1 MTVRDVILR
10 EGSTMR
16 LSEPTSADRDAIL
29 ALIRRISP
37 TSLYHRYRGFPVLDD
52 RLVSRYLD
60 ADGSDRGAL
69 IGKRDGLV
77 VALATYDRLRDPE
90 TAEVAFVVDDPLHGR
105 GIGTRLLEQ
114 LAELAA
120 AAGIRRFVAEVSPDN
135 HPMLEVFADVGFDVV
150 RRMEYATVELGFP
163 IATTDAYRDRVDER
177 DHAATVASL
186 ACLFRPRSVAV
197 FGASSRRG
205 SVGNAVVRNLLDGE
219 FPGVIYPVNRRGDA
233 VAGIAALSS
242 ATQLP
247 ATVDLAVICVPAA
260 HVARVAD
267 EALRAGVRAL
277 CVISAGFAESGAEG
291 RAREEELLERV
302 RMYGARL
309 LGPNCLGIAVPEARM
324 NATFAAH
331 AFPEGS
337 IGFSSQ
343 SGALGL
349 ALIDRLTERG
359 LGLSAFVSV
368 GNKADIS
375 TNDLL
380 EYWEDDDATQLAL
393 IYVESFG
400 NPRKFSRVARRVA
413 RKKPVLAMKSGTGRS
428 GARAAGSHTAAIAG
442 SDAAVDALFREA
454 GVIRVE
460 TLGEV
465 LDLASLLTAHPLPAG
480 NRVGVIT
487 NAGGLGIL
495 CADACERAGLELPAI
510 SAATRA
516 GLEALLPAEATIANP
531 VDMLGSATPDQYRE
545 IVPLLLADPAL
556 DALIVILAPAAVS
569 DPDDVAAAIAA
580 ASEGAGKPVLGVV
593 MTGDGVPAA
602 FRRPGAPVA
611 PFTYPES
618 AAAALGRA
626 VERAEWLRRP
636 VGVVHR
642 PDDVAAESASG
653 SRPWSHRPF
662 PDGDAGRWLDPAETR
677 ALLAGYGLP
686 LVPERVAAS
695 PAQALRVAREV
706 GFPVAVKSAEP
717 GIHKTERGAVALGLR
732 SPREVTAAAAK
743 IGGPVVVQPMVTGG
757 VELLAGIVQDPSFGP
772 LVAFGPGGVLAE
784 LIGDATFR
792 IVPVTDVDVLEMITS
807 GKAGRLVAGYRGAPP
822 ADQAALADLLTR
834 LSALAED
841 HPELAELD
849 LNPVIA
855 QADGC
860 LIVDARARLAPAAPR
875 TRIKTW

>member
-16 LSEPTSADRDAIL
+16 LSEPTSADRVAIL

-60 ADGSDRGAL
+60 ADGSARGAL
-69 IGKRDGLV
+69 IGRRGGLV

-90 TAEVAFVVDDPLHGR
+90 AAEVAFVVDDPLHGR

-114 LAELAA
+114 LAELAG
-120 AAGIRRFVAEVSPDN
+120 AAGIRRFVAEVSADN
-135 HPMLEVFADVGFDVV
+135 HPMLEVFAGVGFEVV

-163 IATTDAYRDRVDER
+163 IATTDAYRDRVDLR

-186 ACLFRPRSVAV
+186 ACLFRPRSIAV

-219 FPGVIYPVNRRGDA
+219 FSGVVYPVNRRGDA

-247 ATVDLAVICVPAA
+247 ASVDLAVICVPAA
-260 HVARVAD
+260 HVVRVAD

-277 CVISAGFAESGAEG
+277 CVISAGFAESGADG
-291 RAREEELLERV
+291 QARQEELLERV
-302 RMYGARL
+302 RMHGARL

-331 AFPEGS
+331 AFPKGS

-349 ALIDRLTERG
+349 ALIDRLAERG

-400 NPRKFSRVARRVA
+400 NPRKFSRVARRVV

-480 NRVGVIT
+480 NRVGVLT

-495 CADACERAGLELPAI
+495 CADACERAGLELPEI

-516 GLEALLPAEATIANP
+516 ALEALLPAEATIANP

-569 DPDDVAAAIAA
+569 DPDDVAGAIAA
-580 ASEGAGKPVLGVV
+580 ASEGAAKPVLGVV

-602 FRRPGAPVA
+602 FRRPGVPVA

-642 PDDVAAESASG
+642 PGHPAVDTAPVV
-653 SRPWSHRPF
+653 
-662 PDGDAGRWLDPAETR
+662 DGGRWLDPAETR
-677 ALLAGYGLP
+677 ALLESYGLP
-686 LVPERVAAS
+686 LVPERIAAS
-695 PAQALRVAREV
+695 PQAAARCARTL
-706 GFPVAVKSAEP
+706 GYPVAVKSAEP
-717 GIHKTERGAVALGLR
+717 GAHKTERGGVALGLR
-732 SPREVTAAAAK
+732 SAHEVTAAVTA
-743 IGGPVVVQPMVTGG
+743 IGGPVLVQPMVSGG

-792 IVPVTDVDVLEMITS
+792 IVPVTDVDVLEMLTA

-855 QADGC
+855 RADGC
-860 LIVDARARLAPAAPR
+860 VIVDARARLAPAPTRA
-875 TRIKTW
+875 RIKTW

>member
-60 ADGSDRGAL
+60 ADGSARGAL

-105 GIGTRLLEQ
+105 GIGTRLVEQ
-114 LAELAA
+114 LAQRAA
-120 AAGIRRFVAEVSPDN
+120 AAGIRRFVAEVSADN
-135 HPMLEVFADVGFDVV
+135 QPMLEVFADVGFEVV

-186 ACLFRPRSVAV
+186 ACLFRPRSIAV

-205 SVGNAVVRNLLDGE
+205 SVGNAVVRNLLDGQ
-219 FPGVIYPVNRRGDA
+219 FPGVVYPVNRRGDA

-247 ATVDLAVICVPAA
+247 ASVDLAVICVPAA
-260 HVARVAD
+260 HVVRVAD

-291 RAREEELLERV
+291 QARQEELLERV
-302 RMYGARL
+302 RMHGARL
-309 LGPNCLGIAVPEARM
+309 LGPNCLGIAVPAARM

-454 GVIRVE
+454 GVIRVG

-465 LDLASLLTAHPLPAG
+465 LDLASLLTSHPLPAG
-480 NRVGVIT
+480 NRVGVLT

-495 CADACERAGLELPAI
+495 CADACERAGLDLPEI

-516 GLEALLPAEATIANP
+516 ALESLLPAEATLANP
-531 VDMLGSATPDQYRE
+531 VDMLGSATPDKYRE
-545 IVPLLLADPAL
+545 IVPLLLADPGL

-569 DPDDVAAAIAA
+569 DPVDVAAAIVA
-580 ASEGAGKPVLGVV
+580 ASEGAAKPVLGVV
-593 MTGDGVPAA
+593 MTGDGVPTA

-642 PDDVAAESASG
+642 PGHVAV
-653 SRPWSHRPF
+653 
-662 PDGDAGRWLDPAETR
+662 DAGAVVAGGRWLDPAETR
-677 ALLAGYGLP
+677 ALLESYGLR
-686 LVPERVAAS
+686 LVPERIAESPQAA
-695 PAQALRVAREV
+695 ARCARTL
-706 GFPVAVKSAEP
+706 GYPVAVKSAEP
-717 GIHKTERGAVALGLR
+717 GAHKTERGGVALGLR
-732 SPREVTAAAAK
+732 SAREVTAAATAM
-743 IGGPVVVQPMVTGG
+743 GGPVLVQAMVSGG

-792 IVPVTDVDVLEMITS
+792 IVPVTDVDVLEMLTA

-841 HPELAELD
+841 RPELVELD

-855 QADGC
+855 LADEYV
-860 LIVDARARLAPAAPR
+860 IVDARARLAPAPARAR
-875 TRIKTW
+875 TKTW

>member
-1 MTVRDVILR
+1 
-10 EGSTMR
+10 MR
-16 LSEPTSADRDAIL
+16 LSEPTSDDRDAIM

-37 TSLYHRYRGFPVLDD
+37 ASLYHRYRGFPVLDD

-60 ADGSDRGAL
+60 AVGRDRGAL
-69 IGKRDGLV
+69 IGKREGLV

-90 TAEVAFVVDDPLHGR
+90 TAEVAFLVDDPLHGR

-120 AAGIRRFVAEVSPDN
+120 AAGIRRFVAEVSADN

-150 RRMEYATVELGFP
+150 RRIEYATVELAFP

-177 DHAATVASL
+177 DHAAAVASL

-205 SVGNAVVRNLLDGE
+205 SVGNAVVRNLIDGE
-219 FPGVIYPVNRRGDA
+219 FPGVVYPVNRRGDA

-247 ATVDLAVICVPAA
+247 ANVDLAVVCVPAA
-260 HVARVAD
+260 HVVRVAD

-302 RMYGARL
+302 RMHGARL
-309 LGPNCLGIAVPEARM
+309 LGPNCLGIAVPDARM

-331 AFPEGS
+331 AFPRGS

-349 ALIDRLTERG
+349 ALIDRLPERG

-380 EYWEDDDATQLAL
+380 EYWEDDDATRLAL

-454 GVIRVE
+454 GVIRVQ

-480 NRVGVIT
+480 NRVGVLT

-495 CADACERAGLELPAI
+495 CADACERAGLDLPPI
-510 SAATRA
+510 SATTRA

-531 VDMLGSATPDQYRE
+531 VDMLGSATPEQYRE

-580 ASEGAGKPVLGVV
+580 ASEGAAKPVLGVV

-642 PDDVAAESASG
+642 PDHAAFDAG
-653 SRPWSHRPF
+653 AVV
-662 PDGDAGRWLDPAETR
+662 DGGRWLDPAQTR

-695 PAQALRVAREV
+695 AAQAVRVAREV

-732 SPREVTAAAAK
+732 SAREVTAAARK
-743 IGGPVVVQPMVTGG
+743 IGGPMVVQPMVNGG
-757 VELLAGIVQDPSFGP
+757 GELLAGIVQDPTFGP

-784 LIGDATFR
+784 LIGDAAFR
-792 IVPVTDVDVLEMITS
+792 IAPVTDVDVLEMIAA
-807 GKAGRLVAGYRGAPP
+807 GKAGRLIAGYRGAPA
-822 ADQAALADLLTR
+822 ADQAALTDLLMR

-855 QADGC
+855 RPDGC
-860 LIVDARARLAPAAPR
+860 TIVDARARLAPAATR
-875 TRIKTW
+875 ARIKTW

>member
-37 TSLYHRYRGFPVLDD
+37 TNLYHRYRGFPVLDD
-52 RLVSRYLD
+52 GLVSRYLD
-60 ADGSDRGAL
+60 ADGSARGAL

-114 LAELAA
+114 LAEVAGS
-120 AAGIRRFVAEVSPDN
+120 AGIRRFVAEVNADN
-135 HPMLEVFADVGFDVV
+135 QPMLQVFADVGFEVV
-150 RRMEYATVELGFP
+150 RRMEYATVEVGAP
-163 IATTDAYRDRVDER
+163 IAATDAYRDRVDER

-186 ACLFRPRSVAV
+186 ACLFRPRSIAV

-219 FPGVIYPVNRRGDA
+219 FPGVVYPVNRRGDA

-247 ATVDLAVICVPAA
+247 ASVDLAVICVPAA
-260 HVARVAD
+260 HVVRVAD

-277 CVISAGFAESGAEG
+277 CVISAGFAESGAAG
-291 RAREEELLERV
+291 HARQDELLERV
-302 RMYGARL
+302 RMHGARL
-309 LGPNCLGIAVPEARM
+309 LGPNCLGIAVPDGRM

-331 AFPEGS
+331 AFPGGS

-380 EYWEDDDATQLAL
+380 EYWEDDDATRLAL

-442 SDAAVDALFREA
+442 SDAAVDALFGEA

-480 NRVGVIT
+480 NRVGVLT

-495 CADACERAGLELPAI
+495 CADACERAGLELPET

-516 GLEALLPAEATIANP
+516 ALETLLPAEATLANP
-531 VDMLGSATPDQYRE
+531 VDMLGSASPDQYRE

-569 DPDDVAAAIAA
+569 DPDDVAAAVTAA
-580 ASEGAGKPVLGVV
+580 AEGAAKPVLGVV

-642 PDDVAAESASG
+642 PGHVAFDVGAAV
-653 SRPWSHRPF
+653 
-662 PDGDAGRWLDPAETR
+662 DGGRWLDAAETR
-677 ALLAGYGLP
+677 ALLESYGLP
-686 LVPERVAAS
+686 LAPERVAES
-695 PAQALRVAREV
+695 PQAAARSARAL
-706 GFPVAVKSAEP
+706 GYPVAVKSAEP
-717 GIHKTERGAVALGLR
+717 GAHKTERGGVALGLR
-732 SPREVTAAAAK
+732 SAREVTAAATA
-743 IGGPVVVQPMVTGG
+743 IGGPVLVQPMVSGG
-757 VELLAGIVQDPSFGP
+757 VELLAGVVQDPSFGP

-792 IVPVTDVDVLEMITS
+792 IVPVTDVDVLEMLTA
-807 GKAGRLVAGYRGAPP
+807 GKAGRLVAGYRGGPP
-822 ADQAALADLLTR
+822 ADRAALADLLTR

-855 QADGC
+855 RADGC
-860 LIVDARARLAPAAPR
+860 VIVDARARLAPAPAR
-875 TRIKTW
+875 ARVKTW